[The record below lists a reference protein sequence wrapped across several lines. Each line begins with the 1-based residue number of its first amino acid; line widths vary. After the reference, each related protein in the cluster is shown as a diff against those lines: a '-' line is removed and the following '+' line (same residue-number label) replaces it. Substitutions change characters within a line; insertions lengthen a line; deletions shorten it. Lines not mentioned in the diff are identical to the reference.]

1 MVLARFAGGI
11 GALLQH
17 CDIAVR
23 TLDARR
29 GKARLVG
36 RQNLD
41 AVDETVAKI
50 VAEREPASVHDV
62 AMLIR
67 HLGVAFRVN
76 ALGGAV
82 VSYAVGLKHAA
93 LVEELNRAARP

>member
-11 GALLQH
+11 GPFLQH
-17 CDIAVR
+17 RHVAVR
-23 TLDARR
+23 ALDPRR
-29 GKARLVG
+29 AEARLVG
-36 RQNLD
+36 RQKLD

-50 VAEREPASVHDV
+50 VAKREPASIDEV
-62 AMLIR
+62 AVFVR

-82 VSYAVGLKHAA
+82 VGYAVGLKQAA
-93 LVEELNRAARP
+93 LIEELN

>member
-11 GALLQH
+11 GPLLQH
-17 CDIAVR
+17 RDIAVR
-23 TLDARR
+23 SLDPRR
-29 GKARLVG
+29 AEARLVG

-50 VAEREPASVHDV
+50 IAKREPTSVDDV

-76 ALGGAV
+76 ALAGAV
-82 VSYAVGLKHAA
+82 VGYAVGLKHSA
-93 LVEELNRAARP
+93 LIEELN

>member
-1 MVLARFAGGI
+1 MVLTRFAGGI
-11 GALLQH
+11 GPFLQH
-17 CDIAVR
+17 RDIAVR
-23 TLDARR
+23 ALHPRR
-29 GKARLVG
+29 AEARLVG

-50 VAEREPASVHDV
+50 VAQREPTAVDDV

-67 HLGVAFRVN
+67 HLGVTFRVN

-82 VSYAVGLKHAA
+82 ISYAVGLKHAA
-93 LVEELNRAARP
+93 LIEQLN